1 MRSLLSVV
9 LVLTLVDHSFLQ
21 RQSASYYIGV
31 TDSFLE
37 GQWVYSYAR
46 TLIRVRPHWLKGG
59 PDNYHNED
67 CVEVV
72 SSQSGQ
78 WSDVQCT
85 TSLFYICEYDNDKL
99 AEPKTQEEVDFLSQ
113 QTVLQGNNSAYNI
126 GVTDLFLE
134 GDWVYA
140 HSRTP
145 VEVAL
150 PWTNGGPDNYK
161 EEDCVE
167 IAAFPP
173 YSGQYADKSCPLPS
187 KFICEYSR
195 V

>member
-1 MRSLLSVV
+1 MNDMGGRVGTQGVFVYLVYWFPLLYFSEALPCLNGWV
-9 LVLTLVDHSFLQ
+9 
-21 RQSASYYIGV
+21 SYQEKCYFFSEH
-31 TDSFLE
+31 TDSWF
-37 GQWVYSYAR
+37 GASAFCQAFNS
-46 TLIRVRPHWLKGG
+46 
-59 PDNYHNED
+59 
-67 CVEVV
+67 
-72 SSQSGQ
+72 
-78 WSDVQCT
+78 
-85 TSLFYICEYDNDKL
+85 KL

-195 V
+195 VEQQQALVIG

>member
-1 MRSLLSVV
+1 MIYCRKEIFNMNLKQV
-9 LVLTLVDHSFLQ
+9 LHYDKFSFFN
-21 RQSASYYIGV
+21 S
-31 TDSFLE
+31 
-37 GQWVYSYAR
+37 
-46 TLIRVRPHWLKGG
+46 
-59 PDNYHNED
+59 
-67 CVEVV
+67 
-72 SSQSGQ
+72 
-78 WSDVQCT
+78 
-85 TSLFYICEYDNDKL
+85 
-99 AEPKTQEEVDFLSQ
+99 
-113 QTVLQGNNSAYNI
+113 GNNSAYNI